1 MKITE
6 LRCSAC
12 DGTLK
17 IDEKNPNIAVCEYC
31 KSRFIIEREADEN
44 VTMRGLESI
53 WYQPNPHQP
62 NAHQP
67 GTR

>member
-17 IDEKNPNIAVCEYC
+17 VDENNPNFAECEYC
-31 KSRFIIEREADEN
+31 HTKFTIEWD
-44 VTMRGLESI
+44 
-53 WYQPNPHQP
+53 H
-62 NAHQP
+62 P
-67 GTR
+67 GTPGRGDAH